1 MTDNEIIKALE
12 CCTYNITQE
21 KCDECPLYGGHC
33 TTELAKN
40 AIDLINRQKAEIEK
54 IETLEYY
61 KKILDYY
68 ALQFGTVRDK
78 QKVITEAKAEAVKKF
93 ADKVLLY
100 IPNIEGD
107 TTIKCVEEA
116 IKQTLKETV
125 GDADGFFS
133 QKD

>member
-12 CCTYNITQE
+12 HCIDSCNSL
-21 KCDECPLYGGHC
+21 CPLH
-33 TTELAKN
+33 KN
-40 AIDLINRQKAEIEK
+40 KDCRMILNINALDLINRQKAEIKSLKEK
-54 IETLEYY
+54 AKRWKENYESQQVVVGDFREI
-61 KKILDYY
+61 IN
-68 ALQFGTVRDK
+68 K
-78 QKVITEAKAEAVKKF
+78 QAKELKTAKAEAVKEF

-125 GDADGFFS
+125 GNCE
-133 QKD
+133 